1 MEHSVSFVP
10 QQAPQETVPKVL
22 IDDEEMTDHD
32 IYRGVQYPTSQT
44 LGPESVTSS
53 QSPSFTASSNS
64 FRLAG
69 GRLGAIATRLE
80 RAITRW
86 ARANWADS
94 SSSLN
99 SDTSSDSSRSSF
111 RTANKSTRRKRRR
124 SSVADIQQQRM
135 LSERT
140 VAARLKAREA
150 RRTVPREFN
159 LYSPFAND
167 PSQDPGSI
175 EERQQVV
182 RTFSLELML
191 PHLETLLRRPGK
203 TRRPRH
209 RGRAMVHELD
219 YPHQSPPHH
228 PHQGH
233 TLLRDGAGEASRAHT
248 PDGAS
253 HKLEKGKDKM
263 PSANVPKHP
272 SIPLRDPEAG
282 KPPPAWWLD
291 VANPSWEDMKTL
303 GRLLHLHPLTLEDIL
318 QREPR
323 EKLELFPKLGYYFI
337 VFRALESSTAP
348 ERLDAISQKTGSSQ
362 PQDHGVVN
370 EINVYLVVFRGG
382 ICSFH
387 FSNISDHLDRVRGKL
402 QTTAQ
407 TARKSSAWIAHGILD
422 SIVDSFFPFVEEIE
436 KEVIAIESVVYNED
450 SPGSTVTVPSVSLTH
465 TRASRVL
472 TSEDKALPLNP
483 LTDEKHLFFKDVA
496 SIRTAKT
503 QFSLPRPT
511 FGLMLRRMRRA
522 FFRFIGLF
530 KPSRSKS
537 RNVEPSFSRASSDLR
552 RMARTRQLVTSVSR
566 VLATKPE
573 VVAGIRKRL
582 MNADGLVTGD
592 DAEVGIYLGDV
603 QDHILTLQQS
613 LVHYERMLSQS
624 HPTYLLNLRVDM
636 LRARAKGDRAAFVLA
651 LISVVVLPPLVPIG
665 ALSMNVTVPRNN
677 GGEYWLFGVVVVITL
692 CIQASCLGL
701 FRYWWVAAKRRHRRA
716 L

>member
-10 QQAPQETVPKVL
+10 QLSPQETVPKVL
-22 IDDEEMTDHD
+22 IEDEEMTDHD
-32 IYRGVQYPTSQT
+32 IYRGVQYPTSQA
-44 LGPESVTSS
+44 LGSESASS
-53 QSPSFTASSNS
+53 QSPSFTASSTS

-80 RAITRW
+80 RAIARW

-99 SDTSSDSSRSSF
+99 SETSSDSSRSSF

-124 SSVADIQQQRM
+124 SSVVADIQQRM

-140 VAARLKAREA
+140 VAARLRAREA
-150 RRTVPREFN
+150 RRTIPREFN
-159 LYSPFAND
+159 LYSPSAND
-167 PSQDPGSI
+167 SSLDPAPL
-175 EERQQVV
+175 EEVV
-182 RTFSLELML
+182 RTFSLDQML
-191 PHLETLLRRPGK
+191 PHLEILLRRHGK
-203 TRRPRH
+203 PRRPRH
-209 RGRAMVHELD
+209 RGRAMVHELG
-219 YPHQSPPHH
+219 YPHQSH
-228 PHQGH
+228 PHQPHQGRA
-233 TLLRDGAGEASRAHT
+233 LRNGAGEASRVDAT
-248 PDGAS
+248 DEVP

-263 PSANVPKHP
+263 PAPRHP
-272 SIPLRDPEAG
+272 SMPLKEPGAG

-291 VANPSWEDMKTL
+291 VANPSWEDMKSL

-323 EKLELFPKLGYYFI
+323 EKFELFPKLGYYFI

-382 ICSFH
+382 ICSVSRDCVSLLFA
-387 FSNISDHLDRVRGKL
+387 DHLDRVRGKL

-436 KEVIAIESVVYNED
+436 KEVMAIESVVYNED
-450 SPGSTVTVPSVSLTH
+450 SPGSTVTAPSISLAH
-465 TRASRVL
+465 ARASRLL
-472 TSEDKALPLNP
+472 TSEEKLPLDP
-483 LTDEKHLFFKDVA
+483 HADEKHLFFRDVA

-503 QFSLPRPT
+503 QFSLPRPS
-511 FGLMLRRMRRA
+511 G
-522 FFRFIGLF
+522 
-530 KPSRSKS
+530 SKL
-537 RNVEPSFSRASSDLR
+537 RNVEPSFSRASFDLR
-552 RMARTRQLVTSVSR
+552 RMARTRRLVTSVAR

-582 MNADGLVTGD
+582 MTADGLVTGD

-613 LVHYERMLSQS
+613 LAHYERMLSQS

-636 LRARAKGDRAAFVLA
+636 LRARAKGDYAAFVLA
-651 LISVVVLPPLVPIG
+651 LITIVVLPPMVPIG
-665 ALSMNVTVPRNN
+665 ALSLNVTLPRNN
-677 GGEYWLFGVVVVITL
+677 DEQYWLFGIVVVLTL
-692 CIQASCLGL
+692 CIQASFVGL
-701 FRYWWVAAKRRHRRA
+701 FRYWWVTAKRRHGRA

>member
-10 QQAPQETVPKVL
+10 QLSPQETVPKVL
-22 IDDEEMTDHD
+22 IEDEEMTDYD
-32 IYRGVQYPTSQT
+32 IYRGVQYPTSQA
-44 LGPESVTSS
+44 LGSESASS
-53 QSPSFTASSNS
+53 QSPSFTASSTS

-80 RAITRW
+80 RAIARW

-99 SDTSSDSSRSSF
+99 SETSTDSSRSSF
-111 RTANKSTRRKRRR
+111 RTTNKSTRRRRRR
-124 SSVADIQQQRM
+124 SSVADIQQRM

-140 VAARLKAREA
+140 VAARLRAREA

-159 LYSPFAND
+159 LYSPSEND
-167 PSQDPGSI
+167 PSLDPAPL
-175 EERQQVV
+175 EEVV
-182 RTFSLELML
+182 RTFSLDQML
-191 PHLETLLRRPGK
+191 PHLEILLRRHGK
-203 TRRPRH
+203 PRRPRH
-209 RGRAMVHELD
+209 RGRAMVHELG
-219 YPHQSPPHH
+219 YPHQSH
-228 PHQGH
+228 PHQE
-233 TLLRDGAGEASRAHT
+233 RAPRNGAGEASRADAA
-248 PDGAS
+248 DGVP

-263 PSANVPKHP
+263 PAPRHP
-272 SIPLRDPEAG
+272 SMPLREPGAG

-291 VANPSWEDMKTL
+291 VANPSWEDMKSL

-323 EKLELFPKLGYYFI
+323 EKFELFPKLGYYFI

-436 KEVIAIESVVYNED
+436 KEVMAIESVVYNED
-450 SPGSTVTVPSVSLTH
+450 SPGSTVTAPSISLAH
-465 TRASRVL
+465 ARASRLL
-472 TSEDKALPLNP
+472 TSEEKALPLDP
-483 LTDEKHLFFKDVA
+483 HADEKHLFFRDVA

-503 QFSLPRPT
+503 QFSLPRLT

-522 FFRFIGLF
+522 FFRFVGLF
-530 KPSRSKS
+530 RPSGSKP
-537 RNVEPSFSRASSDLR
+537 RNVEPSFSRASFDLR
-552 RMARTRQLVTSVSR
+552 RMARTRRLVTSVAR

-573 VVAGIRKRL
+573 VVAGIGKRL
-582 MNADGLVTGD
+582 MTADGLVTGD

-613 LVHYERMLSQS
+613 LAHYERMLSQS

-636 LRARAKGDRAAFVLA
+636 LRARAKGDYAAFILA
-651 LISVVVLPPLVPIG
+651 LISVVVLPPMVPIG
-665 ALSMNVTVPRNN
+665 ALSMNVKLPRNN
-677 GGEYWLFGVVVVITL
+677 DEQYWLFGIVVVVTL
-692 CIQASCLGL
+692 CIQASFVGL
-701 FRYWWVAAKRRHRRA
+701 FRYWWVTAKRRHGRA